1 MKSSRSGSFI
11 FLCAV
16 QNSCYS
22 RRVPKLFPKN
32 IERKGRLLRAG
43 IGLVFFAA
51 AIIVGQFDWLAGV
64 LLGVGAAFVWFE
76 AARGWC
82 AARACGIKT
91 KF

>member
-1 MKSSRSGSFI
+1 M
-11 FLCAV
+11 A
-16 QNSCYS
+16 
-22 RRVPKLFPKN
+22 KLFTQN
-32 IERKGRLLRAG
+32 IDRKGRLIRAS
-43 IGLVFFAA
+43 IGLALFVA

-64 LLGVGAAFVWFE
+64 LLGAGAAFVWFE